1 MAEITFT
8 AATPYNRPRLDAA
21 GAPITQNGLGDTA
34 TEAFFEALLGGR
46 WALEAYYRGL
56 GVVMDYE
63 ADELDGVAASPA
75 TPALDTVLYHDLIY
89 TTIDTIAGWRRVQR
103 PSLPAQGGTGDWT
116 VATAV
121 PLWFNITITGTITE
135 LEVEDIVLLYVQGLG
150 IELGGDEADVDPT
163 ALTTLIEAHSSGPT
177 VTVLELS
184 KDSDPT
190 GETITLTFS
199 VGEFPWTTAANIA
212 FTDAD

>member
-1 MAEITFT
+1 M
-8 AATPYNRPRLDAA
+8 PYNRPRLDAA
-21 GAPITQNGLGDTA
+21 GAPITLNGLGDVA
-34 TEAFFEALLGGR
+34 TEPFFEALIGGR

-56 GVVMDYE
+56 GVAMDYE
-63 ADELDGVAASPA
+63 ADELDGQAASPA
-75 TPALDTVLYHDLIY
+75 TPAIDSVLYHDLTY
-89 TTIDTIAGWRRVQR
+89 STIDTVTNLRRVQR

-121 PLWFNITITGTITE
+121 PLWFAITITGTITE
-135 LEVEDIVLLYVQGLG
+135 LEVEDIVLLHIYQLG
-150 IELGGDEADVDPT
+150 VEIGGDEADVDPT
-163 ALTTLIEAHSSGPT
+163 ALTTLIEAHSSSPT

-199 VGEFPWTTAANIA
+199 VGEFPWTRAANID